1 LTESK
6 NAVFLSYAA
15 EDAIAAQRLCAALR
29 GAGIEVW
36 LDRSELRGGDAWDQK
51 IRREIRDCA
60 LFIPI
65 ISANTQ
71 ARLEGYFRR
80 EWKLA
85 VARTLDMADD
95 KAFLMPVVIDGTDD
109 QDIHVPEKFRELQWT
124 SLPGGETPTTFL
136 ERLRHLLFPAEG
148 LISTPINSATGGRLS
163 HGVHSTPAAHV
174 RIPEKSIAVL
184 PFADMSAQRDQE
196 YFSDGLAEALIDL
209 LMQVRD
215 LRVPARTSSFS
226 FKGKSDDI
234 ASIAHK
240 LRVAHVLEGSV
251 RKAGNTIRVTV
262 HLIRADDGYH
272 LWSKTYDGNIEDIF
286 KVQDEI
292 AGSVVEALK
301 AQLLPAQGV
310 INPHRTSNIEAYEQ
324 YLLGKQCHYYR
335 RGDSPQRA
343 LTALTKA
350 LALDANYASA
360 HALLAVSISD
370 QIMEGTAAFQSNA
383 PQAIDAAEKAVALA
397 PGLGEA
403 YSARS
408 FVRSNLQW
416 DWNGAQ
422 ADIEMALQL
431 DPRSETTQ
439 RRFGLLLASM
449 GRIHE
454 ALAAAKAATEIEPL
468 DVTSWSLL
476 GLCYCAAGQ
485 FADGQRAL
493 KHGLGLSPGSIMMTL
508 WLSLSELATGQT
520 LEALQT
526 NTRQQYEP
534 WRWAILT
541 AAEYTLGHTEESQ
554 KVMDE
559 MINKYGKR
567 TPYTI
572 AIASVWRGQID
583 TAFEW
588 LERAY
593 QQHDAAI
600 ALLQAIFGISEVRK
614 DPRYKELL
622 RKMNFVDDRYL

>member
-1 LTESK
+1 MTESK

-15 EDAIAAQRLCAALR
+15 EDADAAQRLGAALR
-29 GAGIEVW
+29 VAGIEVW

-51 IRREIRDCA
+51 IRREIQDCA

-80 EWKLA
+80 EWRLA
-85 VARTLDMADD
+85 VARTHDMADD
-95 KAFLMPVVIDGTDD
+95 KAFLMPVVIDNTDD
-109 QDIHVPEKFRELQWT
+109 QDAHVPDKFREFQWT
-124 SLPGGETPTTFL
+124 SLPGGETPTIFL
-136 ERLRHLLFPAEG
+136 ERLRHLLCPAEG
-148 LISTPINSATGGRLS
+148 HTSTPPKSVTGRRQ
-163 HGVHSTPAAHV
+163 HGGHTAPVAYVP
-174 RIPEKSIAVL
+174 IPEKSIAVL
-184 PFADMSAQRDQE
+184 PFADMSAERNQE

-209 LMQVRD
+209 LMQVGD

-226 FKGKSDDI
+226 FKGKSLDI
-234 ASIAHK
+234 ATIADK

-251 RKAGNTIRVTV
+251 RKAGNTLRVTV

-272 LWSKTYDGNIEDIF
+272 LWSKTYDGDVEDIF

-292 AGSVVEALK
+292 AGMVVEALK
-301 AQLLPAQGV
+301 TQLLPAKSV
-310 INPHRTSNIEAYEQ
+310 VNPHRPSNIEAYEQ
-324 YLLGKQCHYYR
+324 YLLGKQFHYYR

-343 LTALTKA
+343 ICALRKA
-350 LALDANYASA
+350 IALDANYALA
-360 HALLAVSISD
+360 HALLAVSMSD
-370 QIMEGTAAFQSNA
+370 QIMEGTVPFQLNA

-397 PGLGEA
+397 PDLGEA

-416 DWNGAQ
+416 YWDGAQ
-422 ADIEMALQL
+422 ADIETALRL

-439 RRFGLLLASM
+439 RRFGILLAAM
-449 GRIHE
+449 GRIPQ
-454 ALAAAKAATEIEPL
+454 ALAAAKVATEIEPL

-485 FADGQRAL
+485 FAEGQRAL

-508 WLSLSELATGQT
+508 WLSMSELATGHT
-520 LEALQT
+520 TEALKT
-526 NTRQQYEP
+526 NSSQQNEP
-534 WRWAILT
+534 WRWAVLA
-541 AAEYTLGHTEESQ
+541 AAEYVLGHTQESQ
-554 KVMDE
+554 RVMNE
-559 MINKYGKR
+559 VTVKYGQK

-572 AIASVWRGQID
+572 AIASVWRDQVD

-593 QQHDAAI
+593 QQHDAGI
-600 ALLQAIFGISEVRK
+600 ALLQAMFGLSEVRK

-622 RKMNFVDDRYL
+622 GKMNFPA

>member
-1 LTESK
+1 VTESK
-6 NAVFLSYAA
+6 NAIFLSYATQDADAA
-15 EDAIAAQRLCAALR
+15 ERLCGGLR

-60 LFIPI
+60 LFIPV

-95 KAFLMPVVIDGTDD
+95 KAFLIPVVIDGTHD
-109 QDIHVPEKFRELQWT
+109 QDAHVPDKFRELQWT
-124 SLPGGETPTTFL
+124 SLPGGEAPTNFL
-136 ERLRHLLFPAEG
+136 ERLQRL
-148 LISTPINSATGGRLS
+148 LS
-163 HGVHSTPAAHV
+163 HAGGNALAPVKETLRAHQTHRVYAAPAAQPP
-174 RIPEKSIAVL
+174 IPEKSIAVL
-184 PFADMSAQRDQE
+184 PFADMSAHKDQE

-209 LMQVRD
+209 LTQVRD

-234 ASIAHK
+234 AIIADK

-272 LWSKTYDGNIEDIF
+272 LWSKTYDRGIEDIF

-292 AGSVVEALK
+292 AGIVVEALK
-301 AQLLPAQGV
+301 AQLLPERGV
-310 INPHRTSNIEAYEQ
+310 INPHRTSNVEAYEQ
-324 YLLGKQCHYYR
+324 YLLGKQLHYYR
-335 RGDSPQRA
+335 RDDSPQRA
-343 LTALTKA
+343 LAALRRA
-350 LALDANYASA
+350 LVLDPHYASA
-360 HALLAVSISD
+360 HALLAISMTD
-370 QIMEGTAAFQSNA
+370 QIMEGTALFQVNA
-383 PQAIDAAEKAVALA
+383 PLAIEAAEQAVALA
-397 PGLGEA
+397 PDLGEA

-416 DWNGAQ
+416 DWSGAQ
-422 ADIEMALQL
+422 ADIETALRL

-439 RRFGLLLASM
+439 RRFGTLLSAM
-449 GRIHE
+449 GRIPE

-485 FADGQRAL
+485 YADGQRAL
-493 KHGLGLSPGSIMMTL
+493 NHGLRLSPGSIMMTL
-508 WLSLSELATGQT
+508 WLSLSELVTGQT
-520 LEALQT
+520 MEALKT
-526 NTRQQYEP
+526 NGRQQFEP
-534 WRWAILT
+534 WRWAIQT
-541 AAEYTLGHTEESQ
+541 AAEYNLGHLDESER
-554 KVMDE
+554 VMNE
-559 MINKYGKR
+559 MIDKYGQI
-567 TPYTI
+567 TPYAI
-572 AIASVWRGQID
+572 AIAYVWRGQSD

-593 QQHDAAI
+593 QQRDSGI
-600 ALLQAIFGISEVRK
+600 AQLQALFGISEVRK
-614 DPRYKELL
+614 DPRYAKLL
-622 RKMNFVDDRYL
+622 RKMNFPE